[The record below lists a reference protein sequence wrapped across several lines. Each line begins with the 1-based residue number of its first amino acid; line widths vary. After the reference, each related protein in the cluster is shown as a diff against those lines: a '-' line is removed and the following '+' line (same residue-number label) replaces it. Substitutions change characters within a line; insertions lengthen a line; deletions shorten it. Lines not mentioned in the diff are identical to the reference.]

1 MKSISSLATILL
13 LIFACRMC
21 NFTGSKSTPEP
32 SSSPTS
38 GSYPSDSPT
47 SKSYPSYYIKEQ
59 LGTFRLIKS
68 YNKEETRKTA
78 SGFTLKFIDQ
88 SVDTATGEYKSSD
101 VQDVV
106 LMVASYSTTTLPASL
121 VDEIETAMRADPAWK
136 TMKVI
141 PTQVGKRVEGV
152 DGRGHSLVVW
162 NTGYWVFMTAGSSPS
177 DASSLADSVVYD

>member
-38 GSYPSDSPT
+38 GSYANDF
-47 SKSYPSYYIKEQ
+47 IKEQ
-59 LGTFRLIKS
+59 LGPFRLIKS
-68 YNKEETRKTA
+68 ENKEALRKGA
-78 SGFTLKFIDQ
+78 SGFTVKFIDQ

-121 VDEIETAMRADPAWK
+121 VDEIETGMRADTTWK

-141 PTQVGKRVEGV
+141 PTPNGKRVEGV

-162 NTGYWVFMTAGSSPS
+162 NTGYWVFMTLGDRPS
-177 DASSLADSVVYD
+177 DASSLADNVGY